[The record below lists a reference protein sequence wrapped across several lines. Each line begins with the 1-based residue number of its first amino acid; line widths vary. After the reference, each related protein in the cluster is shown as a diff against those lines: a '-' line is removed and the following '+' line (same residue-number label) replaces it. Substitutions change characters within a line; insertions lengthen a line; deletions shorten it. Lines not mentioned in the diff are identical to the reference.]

1 MTLYTKN
8 PKESTE
14 KLSESIPKLS
24 NVAEYEMNI
33 LKVYRISITGNKQSE
48 NEIKKP
54 IPFIISSKRI
64 TYLEINLTKEL

>member
-8 PKESTE
+8 PKESIE
-14 KLSESIPKLS
+14 KLLESIPKLS
-24 NVAEYEMNI
+24 NVAGYEMNI